1 MTIVSEANYLG
12 CVPAPLSTVDVAAL
26 ATRMRIAV
34 WRVARHLRG
43 AAEADLSA
51 TSLAALGT
59 IERHGPMTPGQF
71 ARHEQIRKPTAT
83 RTIAALVERG
93 LVERTPDPL
102 DGRVVWLQLTPDGR
116 RILVRV
122 RRRYDA
128 FLAQRIKRLSGEEK
142 TILDRAAGILEAL
155 MEPEVQP

>member
-1 MTIVSEANYLG
+1 
-12 CVPAPLSTVDVAAL
+12 
-26 ATRMRIAV
+26 MRVVV
-34 WRVARHLRG
+34 WRLARHLRG
-43 AAEADLSA
+43 AAKADLSA

-83 RTIAALVERG
+83 RTVAALVERE

-102 DGRVVWLQLTPDGR
+102 DGRVVWLQLTPEGR
-116 RILVRV
+116 RTLLRV

-128 FLAQRIKRLSGEEK
+128 FLAQRIKRLSAE
-142 TILDRAAGILEAL
+142 DRSVLARSAGILEAL
-155 MEPEVQP
+155 MEPEAQP

>member
-1 MTIVSEANYLG
+1 MG
-12 CVPAPLSTVDVAAL
+12 GVPASVSAVDVAGL
-26 ATRMRIAV
+26 ATRMRVAV

-43 AAEADLSA
+43 AAEANLSA

-83 RTIAALVERG
+83 RTIAALVTRE

-102 DGRVVWLQLTPDGR
+102 DGRVVWLQLTPEGR
-116 RILVRV
+116 RTLLRV

-128 FLAQRIKRLSGEEK
+128 FLAQRIKRLSAEDRSV
-142 TILDRAAGILEAL
+142 LNRAAGILEAL
-155 MEPEVQP
+155 MEPEAQP

>member
-1 MTIVSEANYLG
+1 M
-12 CVPAPLSTVDVAAL
+12 PATLPTVDVAPL
-26 ATRMRIAV
+26 ATRMRVAV

-102 DGRVVWLQLTPDGR
+102 DGRVVWLQLTTEGR
-116 RILVRV
+116 RTLLRV

-128 FLAQRIKRLSGEEK
+128 FLAQRIKRLSPEDRIVLE
-142 TILDRAAGILEAL
+142 RAAGILEAL
-155 MEPEVQP
+155 MEPEPES